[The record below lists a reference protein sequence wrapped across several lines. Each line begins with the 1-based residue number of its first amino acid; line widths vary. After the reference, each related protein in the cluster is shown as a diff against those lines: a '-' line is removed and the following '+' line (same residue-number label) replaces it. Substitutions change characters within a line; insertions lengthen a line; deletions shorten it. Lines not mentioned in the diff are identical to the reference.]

1 MTLTHKKIQETYC
14 VLNKTVKNALV
25 QEAAVLLGISVVANF
40 CRSHLTI
47 GDVITEW
54 SSLVAKGGHWIPKQ
68 YSWG

>member
-1 MTLTHKKIQETYC
+1 MTLTHKKMQETYY
-14 VLNKTVKNALV
+14 VLNKTVRNALV

-54 SSLVAKGGHWIPKQ
+54 SSLVAKGVI
-68 YSWG
+68 